1 MEPAQYLIDTNAII
15 DYLGKKFSPNGM
27 TFMNDVIDVIP
38 NVSIITKI
46 EVLGFNTLE
55 KHYQILENLMNDAII
70 IDLTSYIADMTI
82 IIRKTCTIKLPDAI
96 IAATALV
103 KNLTLITHNKKDF
116 KNIKGLKIIDAHEI

>member
-27 TFMNDVIDVIP
+27 VFMNDVIDVIP

-96 IAATALV
+96 AATALV

>member
-96 IAATALV
+96 AATALV